1 MDKNESDTSINY
13 YHFLLLDGVLRFQN
27 REYVEAEVNI
37 ERALPYIEKIQDRAT
52 IANGYFHLGKVYSYV
67 NNEDKSILNYKKGD
81 SIAQRTNNIS
91 PEYTYTCQQI
101 IKNHEKEGN
110 IDEQLT
116 YTVKLIRID
125 SIIDNRYKYVN
136 Q

>member
-91 PEYTYTCQQI
+91 LEYTYTCQQI